1 MSSDKKEH
9 IINIAIELFAE
20 KGFEG
25 TSIRELAARADV
37 NIAMV
42 NYYFGSKD
50 KLFEAMIEHKASYMR
65 ERLEEIVN
73 DKSKSDIEK
82 IDTVIETY
90 VNRILSQHNYH
101 RLIHQELML
110 QQREFVHNS
119 IIELF
124 SINLQI
130 MKSIIVQGVEN
141 GVFKKVDPELTSASL
156 TGTINQVMLSKSM
169 CGMLLS
175 QGSPLL
181 NPYTDAA
188 FRDRLITHLK
198 QLMRSHLLKSLI

>member
-1 MSSDKKEH
+1 MSLDKKEH
-9 IINIAIELFAE
+9 IINVAIELFAE

-25 TSIRELAARADV
+25 TSIRELAIRADV

-50 KLFEAMIEHKASYMR
+50 KLFEALIEYKASYMR

-73 DKSKSDIEK
+73 DKDKSDIEK
-82 IDTVIETY
+82 IDAVIETY

-110 QQREFVHNS
+110 QQREFVHS
-119 IIELF
+119 GIIKLF

-130 MKSIIVQGVEN
+130 IKSIIEDGMEKKI
-141 GVFKKVDPELTSASL
+141 FKRVDPELTVASL

-169 CGMLLS
+169 CCILLN
-175 QGSPLL
+175 QACDV
-181 NPYTDAA
+181 NPYTDEN
-188 FRDRLITHLK
+188 FQNRLINHLK
-198 QLMRSHLLKSLI
+198 QLMRSQLLNY